1 MKRTLLAAIVACAA
15 ISCTP
20 NIRTDYYVINTEP
33 AMAKADTRFPMTVS
47 VNNVRSPSRYQDQI
61 NYRTS
66 DFKVGFYEY
75 SRWVEPPSEM
85 VRRTLYTML
94 RESGLFEKVDPSD
107 IAWNP
112 DLVLQI
118 TILNFDQVVEKD
130 GDFAECALTMEL
142 LMKDTGKP
150 VWSKQTRVQVKQEKK
165 GEFVASMSGAVAKAI
180 AESIADMERSAALK
194 ELAAAKKK

>member
-20 NIRTDYYVINTEP
+20 NISTDYYVINTEP

-94 RESGLFEKVDPSD
+94 SESGLFEKVDPSD

-180 AESIADMERSAALK
+180 AESIADMERSAAMK